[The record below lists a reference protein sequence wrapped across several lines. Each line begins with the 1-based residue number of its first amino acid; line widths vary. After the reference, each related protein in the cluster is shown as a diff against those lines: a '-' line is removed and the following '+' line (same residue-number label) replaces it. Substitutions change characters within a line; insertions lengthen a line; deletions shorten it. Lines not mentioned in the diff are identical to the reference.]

1 MERLRIL
8 LVRHAEPVVAT
19 LDGPA
24 EPLRPLTERGHRQAE
39 ALAEEL
45 CAARPHTIVSSPY
58 RRALDTVRPAADRIG
73 LGIELLD
80 DLCEW
85 RSGLR
90 PTPHWKAH
98 YLRCWAD
105 PAYAPPGAE
114 SHRQAQARMLAA
126 LDGIVVRWLPGG
138 GTVVAATHGTVISLA
153 LTGLGAPVD
162 AAFWLGMPMPAVY
175 RFDVDAAGSWTSVS
189 GPGLPPGWVPRD
201 RPAGPA

>member
-90 PTPHWKAH
+90 PPRSAC
-98 YLRCWAD
+98 RS
-105 PAYAPPGAE
+105 G
-114 SHRQAQARMLAA
+114 
-126 LDGIVVRWLPGG
+126 
-138 GTVVAATHGTVISLA
+138 
-153 LTGLGAPVD
+153 
-162 AAFWLGMPMPAVY
+162 
-175 RFDVDAAGSWTSVS
+175 VS
-189 GPGLPPGWVPRD
+189 GRGLPPEWPRD
-201 RPAGPA
+201 RVTGSR